1 MNKEFIPHEQAVKLK
16 ELGFDEECFIC
27 KVIGKEHL
35 TYTPSDYEDFPEQ
48 KEKEVLIPLYQQAF
62 RFFRENYNMFSKVDV
77 DKTTEPKFCY
87 SLSIFE
93 SYQFFEGWYDEVY
106 NSELYYSY
114 EEAELACLE
123 KLIEI
128 AEKL

>member
-1 MNKEFIPHEQAVKLK
+1 MYLEEQFIPYNLAIKLK

-35 TYTPSDYEDFPEQ
+35 IYTPSDYEDFPEQ

-62 RFFRENYNMFSKVDV
+62 RFFREKYGLDGIISIVHSIGNIY
-77 DKTTEPKFCY
+77 TY
-87 SLSIFE
+87 SIWKGIYE
-93 SYQFFEGWYDEVY
+93 NDYDECF
-106 NSELYYSY
+106 NIY
-114 EEAELACLE
+114 EEAELACLK

-128 AEKL
+128 ANKK

>member
-1 MNKEFIPHEQAVKLK
+1 MNKEFIPYELALKLK

-62 RFFRENYNMFSKVDV
+62 RFFREKHGLDGIINIGHSIGNIY
-77 DKTTEPKFCY
+77 TY
-87 SLSIFE
+87 SIWKGIYE
-93 SYQFFEGWYDEVY
+93 NDYDEY
-106 NSELYYSY
+106 FSIY
-114 EEAELACLE
+114 EESELACLE
-123 KLIEI
+123 KLIKI
-128 AEKL
+128 AEKS